1 MMVSDRV
8 RTLLGGVSLER
19 GLESTRSLRKWVVL
33 GLAIGVVAGLG
44 AVVFYSA
51 LEWATK
57 LLIGGIAGYH
67 PPKPAGEG
75 QAVVQAIRHRW
86 LIPVVTTLGALIGNL
101 IVFRFAPEAEGHGT
115 DAAIDSFHHKGGQVR
130 PRIPPIKL
138 LASAITIGSGGS
150 GGREGP
156 AAQISAGFGSLLAT
170 WMRLETRDRRI
181 AVATG
186 MGAGIGAIFR
196 APLGGAVM
204 AAEILY
210 LHDLEV
216 EALIPSLIASITG
229 YSIFGA
235 FFGWSPVFGNQTGL
249 TFNHPI
255 QLGYYAIL
263 GVCCGLIGLLYAR
276 AFHGTRHRFH
286 RLRLPDWFKPGIGG
300 LAVGLMGMVIPQALH
315 TGYGWVQV
323 SMSRDIYTLPLWVIL
338 ILPFAKIL
346 STSLSIGSG
355 GSGGIFGPGMVIG
368 GMVGAAFWRLAAGHL
383 PGLPATPAP
392 FVIVAMMALFGGI
405 AHAPLAVMLMVAEMT
420 GNLSLLAPA
429 MVAVG
434 LSYLIVG
441 DATIYTSQ
449 LPSRADSPAHRYR
462 YSFPLLSSLSVADAM
477 QRDSLPMTPAM
488 PIVQAHGRLEAAG
501 MSGAPVIGPDGTV
514 AGVITLRD
522 IGDVPPEQWS
532 AMTVAMVMSR
542 EPVTIAP
549 DDGLDD
555 VLEELASHQVSW
567 MPVVDGAQ
575 KLVGMVTARGISRA
589 YRGALTSG
597 VRRLDAIAAGT
608 AVLELTVAPGAP
620 VAGKTL
626 ATAGLPRGV
635 LAISLQRQGV
645 TIVPRGETELRPGDV
660 VAVITDPVH
669 EERVRASFLGLSPV
683 STRPS
688 VASARR
694 DGLSI
699 PEIGPLAGEDLS

>member
-1 MMVSDRV
+1 MMRGIAGRV
-8 RTLLGGVSLER
+8 VRGASIER
-19 GLESTRSLRKWVVL
+19 GLESTRALRKWVVL
-33 GLAIGVVAGLG
+33 GLAIGVIAGLG
-44 AVVFYSA
+44 AVLFYSA

-57 LLIGGIAGYH
+57 LLIGGIAGYY

-75 QAVVQAIRHRW
+75 RTVVQAIRHRW

-101 IVFRFAPEAEGHGT
+101 IVFKFAPEAEGHGT

-276 AFHGTRHRFH
+276 AFHGTRHQFH
-286 RLRLPDWFKPGIGG
+286 RLRLPDWVKPGIGG
-300 LAVGLMGMVIPQALH
+300 LAVGLMGMVVPQALH

-323 SMSRDIYTLPLWVIL
+323 SMSRDIYTLPLWIIL
-338 ILPFAKIL
+338 VLPFAKIL
-346 STSLSIGSG
+346 FTSLSIGSG

-368 GMVGAAFWRLAAGHL
+368 GMVGAAFWRLGAGYL

-462 YSFPLLSSLSVADAM
+462 YSFPLLSSLRVGDAM
-477 QRDSLPMTPAM
+477 TRRSLVLAPETT
-488 PIVQAHGRLEAAG
+488 VEQAERALTGDGL
-501 MSGAPVIGPDGTV
+501 SGAPVAPSNSILVGVMTLADAANVP
-514 AGVITLRD
+514 AGERETTPV
-522 IGDVPPEQWS
+522 S
-532 AMTVAMVMSR
+532 AVMTAD
-542 EPVTIAP
+542 PVTAIATE
-549 DDGLDD
+549 GLDGA
-555 VLEELASHQVSW
+555 LEDLATTHVPW
-567 MPVVDGAQ
+567 MPVVDAERHVLG
-575 KLVGMVTARGISRA
+575 VVTAANITAA
-589 YRGALTSG
+589 YRAALTSG
-597 VRRLDAIAAGT
+597 VRRLDALAAGT
-608 AVLELTVAPGAP
+608 ALLEMTVAPGAR

-626 ATAGLPRGV
+626 AAAHLPRGV
-635 LAISLQRQGV
+635 LVVSLRRDEATV
-645 TIVPRGETELRPGDV
+645 IPRGDSELRPGDV
-660 VAVITDPVH
+660 ATVIVDPRQ
-669 EERVRASFLGLSPV
+669 EAEVRAYFGAP
-683 STRPS
+683 
-688 VASARR
+688 AAR
-694 DGLSI
+694 
-699 PEIGPLAGEDLS
+699 LAPALL

>member
-1 MMVSDRV
+1 MMIRATVSKV
-8 RTLLGGVSLER
+8 MHGASVGR
-19 GLESTRSLRKWVVL
+19 GLESTRTLRKWVVL

-44 AVVFYSA
+44 AVVFYTA

-57 LLIGGIAGYH
+57 LLIGGIAGYY

-75 QAVVQAIRHRW
+75 MTVVQAIRHRW

-101 IVFRFAPEAEGHGT
+101 LVFKYAPEAEGHGT

-130 PRIPPIKL
+130 ARIPPIKL
-138 LASAITIGSGGS
+138 IASAITIGSGGS

-170 WMRLETRDRRI
+170 WMHLETRDRRI
-181 AVATG
+181 AVAVG

-210 LHDLEV
+210 LHDLEI

-235 FFGWSPVFGNQTGL
+235 FYGFSPVFGNQPGFV
-249 TFNHPI
+249 FNHPI
-255 QLGYYAIL
+255 QLLYYAAL
-263 GVCCGLIGLLYAR
+263 GICCGLIGLLYAR
-276 AFHGTRHRFH
+276 AFHSTRHGFH
-286 RLRLPDWFKPGIGG
+286 RLALPDWIKPGIGG
-300 LAVGLMGMVIPQALH
+300 LAVGLLGMIIPEALH

-323 SMSRDIYTLPLWVIL
+323 SMSRDIYTLPLWIIL

-346 STSLSIGSG
+346 FTSLSIGSG

-368 GMVGAAFWRLAAGHL
+368 GMVGAAFWRLSAGHL

-462 YSFPLLSSLSVADAM
+462 YSFPLLSSLRVGDAM
-477 QRDSLPMTPAM
+477 TRRPLALTPDATVEQAARALTRDGLRGT
-488 PIVQAHGRLEAAG
+488 
-501 MSGAPVIGPDGTV
+501 PVIGANGV
-514 AGVITLRD
+514 LAGVITHA
-522 IGDVPPEQWS
+522 DVANVPAEERATTLVSS
-532 AMTVAMVMSR
+532 AMTAD
-542 EPVTIAP
+542 PVTILATE
-549 DDGLDD
+549 GLDD
-555 VLEELASHQVSW
+555 ALEDLATTHVPW
-567 MPVVDGAQ
+567 MPVVDAEHRVLG
-575 KLVGMVTARGISRA
+575 VVTASNITTA
-589 YRGALTSG
+589 YRDALTSG
-597 VRRLDAIAAGT
+597 VRRLDALAAGT
-608 AVLELTVAPGAP
+608 ALLQITVTEGARI
-620 VAGKTL
+620 AGQTL
-626 ATAGLPRGV
+626 ATAHLPRGV
-635 LAISLQRQGV
+635 LVVSLQRDGV
-645 TIVPRGETELRPGDV
+645 TIVPRGDTHLCPGDV
-660 VAVITDPVH
+660 ATVVVDPKQ
-669 EERVRASFLGLSPV
+669 EGGVRAYFVTPTPRLTATP
-683 STRPS
+683 P
-688 VASARR
+688 
-694 DGLSI
+694 
-699 PEIGPLAGEDLS
+699 

>member
-1 MMVSDRV
+1 MTGGIIGKIV
-8 RTLLGGVSLER
+8 RGASLER
-19 GLESTRSLRKWVVL
+19 GMESTRALRKWVVL
-33 GLAIGVVAGLG
+33 GLAIGVIAGLG
-44 AVVFYSA
+44 AVVFYTA

-57 LLIGGIAGYH
+57 LLIGGIAGYD

-75 QAVVQAIRHRW
+75 QTIVQAIRHRW

-101 IVFRFAPEAEGHGT
+101 IVFKFAPEAEGHGT

-138 LASAITIGSGGS
+138 IASAITIGSGGS

-170 WMRLETRDRRI
+170 WMRLDTRDRRI

-216 EALIPSLIASITG
+216 EALIPSLIAAITG

-235 FFGWSPVFGNQTGL
+235 FYGWSPVFGNQIGFA
-249 TFNHPI
+249 FNHPI
-255 QLGYYAIL
+255 QLLYYAAL
-263 GVCCGLIGLLYAR
+263 GIACGLIGLVYAR
-276 AFHGTRHRFH
+276 AFHGARRQFH
-286 RLRLPDWFKPGIGG
+286 RLRLPEWVKPGIGG
-300 LAVGLMGMVIPQALH
+300 LAVGLLGMAIPEALH

-323 SMSRDIYTLPLWVIL
+323 SMSREIYTLPLWIIL
-338 ILPFAKIL
+338 VLPFAKIL
-346 STSLSIGSG
+346 FTSLSIGSG

-449 LPSRADSPAHRYR
+449 LPSRASSPAHRYR
-462 YSFPLLSSLSVADAM
+462 YSFPLLSSLRVGEAMTRGPLSLTPDATVE
-477 QRDSLPMTPAM
+477 QAERALTRDGL
-488 PIVQAHGRLEAAG
+488 R
-501 MSGAPVIGPDGTV
+501 GAPVVAPDGAL
-514 AGVITLRD
+514 AGVMTLA
-522 IGDVPPEQWS
+522 DVSNVLAGERATTPVS
-532 AMTVAMVMSR
+532 SVMTAD
-542 EPVTIAP
+542 PVTALATE
-549 DDGLDD
+549 GLDD
-555 VLEELASHQVSW
+555 ALEDLATTHVPW
-567 MPVVDGAQ
+567 MPVVDAERHLLG
-575 KLVGMVTARGISRA
+575 VVTAANITAA
-589 YRGALTSG
+589 YRDALTSG
-597 VRRLDAIAAGT
+597 VRRLDALAAET
-608 AVLELTVAPGAP
+608 ALLEVTVAQGAR

-626 ATAGLPRGV
+626 AAARLPRGV
-635 LAISLQRQGV
+635 LVVSLRREGM
-645 TIVPRGETELRPGDV
+645 TIVPRGDTELCPGDV
-660 VAVITDPVH
+660 AMVVVDPKQ
-669 EERVRASFLGLSPV
+669 EGEVRMYFVTPTPRLMAA
-683 STRPS
+683 PS
-688 VASARR
+688 
-694 DGLSI
+694 
-699 PEIGPLAGEDLS
+699 